1 VRQVELLHNV
11 RRKSLKWIAVAAIG
25 LAATVALQ
33 GSANAEQAQKKKGE
47 VRSVYL
53 AKYRVNNEVRYSK
66 GQPKNIVKISA
77 ADYLS
82 GNSYVCTP
90 SGFGQ
95 KSRCY
100 RRDFF

>member
-1 VRQVELLHNV
+1 MRQVELLHNV
-11 RRKSLKWIAVAAIG
+11 RQKSLKWIAVAAIG
-25 LAATVALQ
+25 LAATAALQ
-33 GSANAEQAQKKKGE
+33 GSASAEQTRKKKGE

-53 AKYRVNNEVRYSK
+53 AKYRVNNEVRYNR

-77 ADYLS
+77 AEYLGS
-82 GNSYVCTP
+82 NPFVCTP

>member
-1 VRQVELLHNV
+1 MRQVELLHNV

-33 GSANAEQAQKKKGE
+33 GGANAEQAQKKKGE

-53 AKYRVNNEVRYSK
+53 AKYRVNNEIRYNK
-66 GQPKNIVKISA
+66 GKPKNIVKISA
-77 ADYLS
+77 AEYLS
-82 GNSYVCTP
+82 GNPYVCTP
-90 SGFGQ
+90 SGFGR
-95 KSRCY
+95 KSRCF

>member
-1 VRQVELLHNV
+1 MRQVELLHNV
-11 RRKSLKWIAVAAIG
+11 RQKSLKWIAVAAIG

-33 GSANAEQAQKKKGE
+33 SSANAEQAQKKKGE

-53 AKYRVNNEVRYSK
+53 AKYRVNNQVRYNK

-77 ADYLS
+77 AEYLS
-82 GNSYVCTP
+82 SNPYVCTP
-90 SGFGQ
+90 SGFGR